1 MSESKTETK
10 EETKGKIKI
19 ASLTLSRDKSGL
31 ELKIKSHIL
40 EEFIKSAYGEAT
52 GVATEAEWCKGEKFY
67 KLGAGMMHPQITSTR
82 HTLNMDGIGQNYLM
96 HNEDI
101 INMSF
106 LRIVGIKD
114 GKSFKYRGL
123 YRESDIAAIA
133 QSINEGLKNLFK
145 EYSTPTCYE
154 IEILSEK

>member
-1 MSESKTETK
+1 MSEQKTET
-10 EETKGKIKI
+10 EGKGKIKI
-19 ASLTLSRDKSGL
+19 ASLTIARDKTGI
-31 ELKIKSHIL
+31 ELKIKSNIL
-40 EEFIKSAYGEAT
+40 EEFIKSAYGKEV
-52 GVATEAEWCKGEKFY
+52 GVAEQAEWCKGEKFY
-67 KLGAGMMHPQITSTR
+67 KLGSGMTHPQIESSR
-82 HTLNMDGIGQNYLM
+82 HTLNMDGIGSNWLM
-96 HNEDI
+96 NNEDT

-106 LRIVGIKD
+106 LRIVGITE

-145 EYSTPTCYE
+145 EYNTPTCYE